1 MQRPNEQQQRLSSW
15 AINWRNIEIIEN
27 TENTNPNYDFFC
39 IFSLS
44 HISHDNLHGGIKSDN
59 LMFFEPVITN
69 HFIQC
74 LDFYTIFHLEN
85 FCDWETESD
94 LGN

>member
-1 MQRPNEQQQRLSSW
+1 MLN
-15 AINWRNIEIIEN
+15 AILQYRQGRNIGIIEN

-59 LMFFEPVITN
+59 LMFFEPVITY
-69 HFIQC
+69 HSIQC
-74 LDFYTIFHLEN
+74 LDFYTLFYLEN
-85 FCDWETESD
+85 FCDWKTESD